1 MLGSL
6 GCCCWLQ
13 TPARCGGLGC
23 SGPPPSLSSSA
34 KSSMGAESGAI
45 AAITDG
51 TEDGSDDIRAGA
63 PEADEEVGTTD
74 GGMEGPPK
82 YFGTLRGALP
92 SWLVT

>member
-1 MLGSL
+1 M
-6 GCCCWLQ
+6 Q

-23 SGPPPSLSSSA
+23 SGPPPSLSSA

-63 PEADEEVGTTD
+63 PEADEEGVGTTD
-74 GGMEGPPK
+74 DDRMEGPPK

>member
-6 GCCCWLQ
+6 GCCCWL

-23 SGPPPSLSSSA
+23 SGPPSSSA

-51 TEDGSDDIRAGA
+51 TEDGSDNMAGA
-63 PEADEEVGTTD
+63 PGAADEEEGSTTD
-74 GGMEGPPK
+74 GMEGPPK
-82 YFGTLRGALP
+82 YFGTVRGTLP

>member
-6 GCCCWLQ
+6 GCCCWL

-23 SGPPPSLSSSA
+23 SGPPSSSA

-63 PEADEEVGTTD
+63 PEADEEEVGTAD
-74 GGMEGPPK
+74 DGMEGPPK